1 MDSASLADLDPG
13 YLQRALATMSNQT
26 DPIFG
31 TIQHFM
37 DLTADPNSVFSHED
51 ALCHS
56 KTLVLLKSYIN
67 KQPRGPLK
75 ARGSAQIAIILR
87 RLKSFINVR

>member
-1 MDSASLADLDPG
+1 MDSASLTDLDSAF
-13 YLQRALATMSNQT
+13 LQAVATISNQT
-26 DPIFG
+26 DPIFD

-37 DLTADPNSVFSHED
+37 DKTADPNSSFSHEE

-56 KTLVLLKSYIN
+56 KTILLLKSYMN

-75 ARGSAQIAIILR
+75 ARGLAQIAIILR
-87 RLKSFINVR
+87 CLKPFINV

>member
-1 MDSASLADLDPG
+1 MMDPASLADFDPAF
-13 YLQRALATMSNQT
+13 LQAIATMSYQT
-26 DPIFG
+26 DPIFD
-31 TIQHFM
+31 TIQHLM
-37 DLTADPNSVFSHED
+37 DKTADPNSVFSHEE

-56 KTLVLLKSYIN
+56 KTILLLKSYMN

-87 RLKSFINVR
+87 RLKPFINV